1 MSVSDSKISTGWD
14 GESGV
19 SSRYYEAMVDVSPFL
34 WFDDDA
40 EQALE
45 FYARVF
51 ANSEIIDVTRMDVPT
66 MPNGG
71 FVIGTIRIENLTITI
86 MNGGPTFALSEAF
99 SLFVSC
105 QDQAEVD
112 FYWSSLGEGGEPGQC
127 GWLKDQFGLSW
138 QIIPR
143 LLSELLGD
151 PDPEKSGR
159 VRDAMMAM
167 GKIEC
172 NKLQAAYDA

>member
-1 MSVSDSKISTGWD
+1 
-14 GESGV
+14 
-19 SSRYYEAMVDVSPFL
+19 MVDVSPFL

-45 FYARVF
+45 FYAGVF
-51 ANSEIIDVTRMDVPT
+51 ADSEIVNVTRMDVPT
-66 MPNGG
+66 MPNEG
-71 FVIGTIRIENLTITI
+71 FVIGTIRIANLTFSI

-112 FYWSSLGEGGEPGQC
+112 YYWSSLVDGGEPGQC

-138 QIIPR
+138 QIIPT
-143 LLSELLGD
+143 LLSALLGD
-151 PDPEKSGR
+151 PDAEKAGR
-159 VRDAMMAM
+159 VRDAMMM
-167 GKIEC
+167 MNKIEC
-172 NKLQAAYDA
+172 DKLQAAYDG